1 MNKWTPEQ
9 EEAINKDGT
18 NIIVSAGAGSGKTM
32 VLTARVIRKLKEGVN
47 INELLILTFTNK
59 AANEMKN
66 RIRKA
71 ISEDKDVIDQ
81 LDYIDS
87 SYITTFDS
95 FALSIVK
102 KYNYL
107 LNIGSNVKV
116 AESSTIYL
124 EKVRILD
131 DIFDRLYKE
140 KNEKFFKLIG
150 DLTIKKDDPIKE
162 FILKINNKLDLKY
175 DKIDSLNN
183 FINNNYTE
191 ENIKFL
197 IDSYTDLLKRRINDL
212 KESINVFG
220 NMVDTEYFS
229 NYYSCFEPL
238 FESDTYLEIRNNS
251 RIIKAPQL
259 RGSSEEAKDLKN
271 NIIKKDLD
279 KIIDLTRY
287 EGTDELKDIFI
298 STKEYNE
305 IIVDIIKELDERLN
319 EFKNNLNIYEFNDIS
334 KMAIKVVRDYPVVRE
349 ELKNSFKEIMV
360 DEYQDTSDL
369 QEEFIS
375 YIQNNN
381 VYMVGDIKQS
391 IYRFRNANPYL
402 FKNKYDSYSKNIDG
416 YKIDLTKNF
425 RSRDEVIK
433 NINTIFSSIMN
444 DRLGGAD
451 YVKSHQMI
459 AWNED
464 YTKLGNNN
472 YNNNFELY
480 NYPYDK
486 DSKYDREE
494 IEIFFIVQD
503 IKNKVENKYQVYDRD
518 LKSLRDVTYKDFAIL
533 LSTGTLFD
541 LYKNIFEYFGIPI
554 TKYNATD
561 ITGEIEIS
569 LFKNILKL
577 LINRRDN
584 NLDVEFKY
592 AFVSILR
599 SYLFRETDQVIFD
612 CVTNNNYDGSLI
624 NILDRIIENIDSLSL
639 NEIIYMIVD
648 EFDFYNKIILVGDVV
663 NRSNRITSIINIF
676 NSLSEMGYTIDDAYN
691 YLNEI
696 IDGDN
701 KIEVK
706 ELDTFEDSVTLMTI
720 HGSKGLEFPIC
731 YFASL
736 HNEFNIRDVNDRI
749 LYNDK
754 YGIVCPYYKEG
765 IGNTFVK
772 DLVRDEYIREEI
784 SEKIRL
790 FYVALTRAK
799 EKFIIVTSL
808 PDKPTLTLS
817 KTNKLLDFIN
827 YIKDDLSSYI
837 KELDIESL
845 NINRDYNLIKKTNY
859 KNSINKSNE
868 LIEFKNINI
877 ENSLLHKEKIS
888 KETHELIDK
897 STKDKMR
904 FGTLIHEVL
913 ELIDFNNPDLD
924 SLELD
929 DYYKDKIKKFISLI
943 DLDNIVNT
951 YKEYE
956 FLYEDDGS
964 IYHGIIDLLL
974 EYPDKYMII
983 DYKLKNTND
992 DNYVKQLES
1001 YKKYIGLK
1009 TNKPIDIYLFSI
1021 IDGTFDKLS

>member
-131 DIFDRLYKE
+131 DIFDRLYNE

>member
-95 FALSIVK
+95 FALSVVK

-183 FINNNYTE
+183 FINSNYTE

-259 RGSSEEAKDLKN
+259 RGPSEEAKDLKN

-287 EGTDELKDIFI
+287 ENTDELKDIFI

-433 NINTIFSSIMN
+433 NINTIFSRVMN

-459 AWNED
+459 AWNEE

-486 DSKYDREE
+486 ESKYDREE

-612 CVTNNNYDGSLI
+612 CVTNNRVY
-624 NILDRIIENIDSLSL
+624 RIPVCMVGIENVSCETPLML
-639 NEIIYMIVD
+639 
-648 EFDFYNKIILVGDVV
+648 K
-663 NRSNRITSIINIF
+663 
-676 NSLSEMGYTIDDAYN
+676 YT
-691 YLNEI
+691 
-696 IDGDN
+696 
-701 KIEVK
+701 
-706 ELDTFEDSVTLMTI
+706 
-720 HGSKGLEFPIC
+720 
-731 YFASL
+731 ASL
-736 HNEFNIRDVNDRI
+736 FND
-749 LYNDK
+749 YQFDK
-754 YGIVCPYYKEG
+754 YTETK
-765 IGNTFVK
+765 
-772 DLVRDEYIREEI
+772 
-784 SEKIRL
+784 
-790 FYVALTRAK
+790 
-799 EKFIIVTSL
+799 
-808 PDKPTLTLS
+808 
-817 KTNKLLDFIN
+817 N
-827 YIKDDLSSYI
+827 YIKKYFNYDLTNQ
-837 KELDIESL
+837 DIDNMYQGL
-845 NINRDYNLIKKTNY
+845 
-859 KNSINKSNE
+859 
-868 LIEFKNINI
+868 
-877 ENSLLHKEKIS
+877 S
-888 KETHELIDK
+888 KA
-897 STKDKMR
+897 
-904 FGTLIHEVL
+904 GEVM
-913 ELIDFNNPDLD
+913 
-924 SLELD
+924 
-929 DYYKDKIKKFISLI
+929 
-943 DLDNIVNT
+943 VN
-951 YKEYE
+951 
-956 FLYEDDGS
+956 G
-964 IYHGIIDLLL
+964 
-974 EYPDKYMII
+974 
-983 DYKLKNTND
+983 
-992 DNYVKQLES
+992 
-1001 YKKYIGLK
+1001 
-1009 TNKPIDIYLFSI
+1009 
-1021 IDGTFDKLS
+1021 

>member
-95 FALSIVK
+95 FALSVVK

-183 FINNNYTE
+183 FINSNYTE

-259 RGSSEEAKDLKN
+259 RGPSEEAKDLKN

-287 EGTDELKDIFI
+287 ENTDELKDIFI

-334 KMAIKVVRDYPVVRE
+334 KMAIKIVRDYPVVRE

-433 NINTIFSSIMN
+433 NINTIFSRVMN

-459 AWNED
+459 AWNEE

-486 DSKYDREE
+486 ESKYDREE

-929 DYYKDKIKKFISLI
+929 DYYKDKIKKSISLI

-992 DNYVKQLES
+992 NNYVKQLES